1 MKVLVTGANGFVGR
15 TLVEHLSR
23 DRRYMVRAAVR
34 RNDYV
39 PPALVEPTAG
49 DLSAGRDWTGSLRGI
64 DLVVHLAARVHVL
77 RDRSADPLDEYRRV
91 NVAGTVNLA
100 RGAATAGVRRFVY
113 LSSLKVN
120 GESGRFT
127 EQDRPRPA
135 DPYAQSKHEAEVA
148 VRQAAKEC
156 GLEVVI
162 IRAPLVY
169 GPGVQA
175 NFRMLMRAIAL
186 GVPLPL
192 GAIRNSRSL
201 VGVDNLADF
210 IATCL
215 AHPAAANQTFL
226 VADGEDL
233 STPELVRRLARAM
246 GRPARLFPVP
256 DALLR
261 LGALLCGGQ
270 DIAGR
275 LLDSLEADITKA
287 RRLLSWS
294 PPVSVDEGLA
304 RARKSL

>member
-23 DRRYMVRAAVR
+23 DRRSMVRAAVR
-34 RNDYV
+34 RNDYE
-39 PPALVEPTAG
+39 PSPLVEPTAG
-49 DLSAGRDWTGSLRGI
+49 DLSADRDWTVSLRGI

-100 RGAATAGVRRFVY
+100 RSAAAAGVRRFVY